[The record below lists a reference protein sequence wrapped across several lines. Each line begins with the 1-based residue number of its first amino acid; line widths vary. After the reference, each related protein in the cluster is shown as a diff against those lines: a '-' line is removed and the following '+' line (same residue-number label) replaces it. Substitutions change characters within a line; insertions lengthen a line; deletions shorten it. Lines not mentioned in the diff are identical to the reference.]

1 MKIFKYIIMLFL
13 IVVGTSCDKTDL
25 YAYPSSDS
33 NKTDITAF
41 SLLNEKGE
49 NVVIESKI
57 DSETGTITV
66 KATPGTSLNRLVP
79 RAAVLCQKR
88 RLPPPRRFKRCCD
101 RADHGN
107 LHRFFQ
113 SGKLH
118 AHSRKPYY

>member
-66 KATPGTSLNRLVP
+66 KATPGTSLNRA
-79 RAAVLCQKR
+79 RSSR
-88 RLPPPRRFKRCCD
+88 RRFRRCCD
-101 RADHGN
+101 RAVMEPTQIFPV
-107 LHRFFQ
+107 R
-113 SGKLH
+113 
-118 AHSRKPYY
+118 

>member
-49 NVVIESKI
+49 NVVIESNRTTYSPGAAGRCAPRMKI
-57 DSETGTITV
+57 
-66 KATPGTSLNRLVP
+66 
-79 RAAVLCQKR
+79 
-88 RLPPPRRFKRCCD
+88 
-101 RADHGN
+101 
-107 LHRFFQ
+107 
-113 SGKLH
+113 
-118 AHSRKPYY
+118 